1 MHTKLESKTFGATAR
16 PTRTGSK
23 TSARE
28 GTATWKF
35 LESRAH
41 PWRRELFLRG
51 RRLRPSSVWM
61 SVLQN
66 EHTLEEAAANW
77 DLSVPEVRECVRYC
91 ETHNEDLRLD
101 AEEERQRLEDAR
113 VSLDPPAIA

>member
-1 MHTKLESKTFGATAR
+1 MKLESKTFGETAR
-16 PTRTGSK
+16 PAGTGSK
-23 TSARE
+23 TSPSERAR
-28 GTATWKF
+28 GWKF

-41 PWRRELFLRG
+41 PWRRELFLKG

-101 AEEERQRLEDAR
+101 AEEERRRLEDAG
-113 VSLDPPAIA
+113 VSLDPPAIAR